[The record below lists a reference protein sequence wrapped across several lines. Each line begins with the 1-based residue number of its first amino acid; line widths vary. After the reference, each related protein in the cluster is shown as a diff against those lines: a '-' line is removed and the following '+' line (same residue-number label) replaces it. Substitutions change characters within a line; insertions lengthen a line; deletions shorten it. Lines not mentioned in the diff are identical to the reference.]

1 MDTFTKIIIKFI
13 LFQFLL
19 NIFIIAEDLNHLNDL
34 KWKKRIIIIVDD
46 ESFAFKNRLK
56 KYQKEFEARDISI
69 FFYNKPITYFSD
81 KIMSMDFSRS
91 VERKIKNI
99 NPNHQLILIGKDGE
113 VKKSYLYETKIM
125 EIFHDID
132 QMPMRISEMRK

>member
-13 LFQFLL
+13 LFQFFL
-19 NIFIIAEDLNHLNDL
+19 NILIIAEDLNHLNDL

-46 ESFAFKNRLK
+46 ESFALKNRLK

-81 KIMSMDFSRS
+81 KIISWIFLD
-91 VERKIKNI
+91 
-99 NPNHQLILIGKDGE
+99 QLKE
-113 VKKSYLYETKIM
+113 K
-125 EIFHDID
+125 
-132 QMPMRISEMRK
+132 